1 MPTTATKIAE
11 HVSSEEALEIA
22 RADAQAAYGDLSIF
36 KTAIA
41 QRDGAW
47 LVDFELKDEKLHGGG
62 PHYLIDARNGNIVS
76 KRYEQ

>member
-1 MPTTATKIAE
+1 ME
-11 HVSSEEALEIA
+11 SVSFIVNEEALEIA
-22 RADAQAAYGDLSIF
+22 RRDAKTAYGDLSMFRTTIS
-36 KTAIA
+36 

-62 PHYLIDARNGNIVS
+62 PHYVIDARNGNIVS